1 MPKRRR
7 DEMAEEIAGEPV
19 GGEEITQDEEA
30 VGAPMGGEEI
40 TDSDR
45 LWALLSWLLWPV
57 AIIALLLEDK
67 KVRPFIKYHAVNSLA
82 YAVVWAIVGTL
93 TVGCVGVLGLIYA
106 IYLAI
111 QAYQGQWVE
120 VPFITNFCKN
130 QGWV

>member
-1 MPKRRR
+1 
-7 DEMAEEIAGEPV
+7 MAEETVSEAVEAV
-19 GGEEITQDEEA
+19 NDEEITQDEEMA
-30 VGAPMGGEEI
+30 GAPVSGEEI
-40 TDSDR
+40 TDDDK
-45 LWALLSWLLWPV
+45 LWALLSWLLWPI
-57 AIIALLLEDK
+57 AIIVLLLEDK
-67 KVRPFIKYHAVNSLA
+67 KERPFLKYHAVNSLA

-93 TVGCVGVLGLIYA
+93 TVGCVGVLGFIYV

>member
-1 MPKRRR
+1 
-7 DEMAEEIAGEPV
+7 MAEETVGEALGDEEVTQEEEMVGAPV
-19 GGEEITQDEEA
+19 VGEEIT
-30 VGAPMGGEEI
+30 
-40 TDSDR
+40 TDDK
-45 LWALLSWLLWPV
+45 LWALLSWLLWPI
-57 AIIALLLEDK
+57 AIIVLLLEDK
-67 KVRPFIKYHAVNSLA
+67 KERPFIKYHAVNSLA

-93 TVGCVGVLGLIYA
+93 TVGCVGVLGLIYV